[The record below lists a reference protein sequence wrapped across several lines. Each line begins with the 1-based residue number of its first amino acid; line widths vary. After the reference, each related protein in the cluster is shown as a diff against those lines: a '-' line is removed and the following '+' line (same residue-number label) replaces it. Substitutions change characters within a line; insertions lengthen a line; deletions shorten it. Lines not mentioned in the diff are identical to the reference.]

1 MDDTLFMQVQ
11 ETLENLGHINPDQ
24 ILGESAEVLRNRV
37 QGAIF
42 AVPGTTLAAMVYSLC
57 IHSKAILE
65 NDIQRFGRFN
75 KSMVLDNVGVLPY
88 ASVVVF

>member
-1 MDDTLFMQVQ
+1 MFMQVQ
-11 ETLENLGHINPDQ
+11 ETLENLGHVNPDQ
-24 ILGESAEVLRNRV
+24 ILRESAEILCNRV

-42 AVPGTTLAAMVYSLC
+42 AVPETSLVAMVYFFC

-65 NDIQRFGRFN
+65 NDIQRFSRFN

-88 ASVVVF
+88 ASVAVF